1 MGMFL
6 QLADQPLNR
15 FSAPGLYAFP
25 QGAQMAAAVQSSV
38 ASLEF
43 GKKFDGGLIGMLLQ
57 PLSHLLPMSSAAV
70 RSGTRSPRLVAE
82 AAVFCWRDDDASST
96 RILAPLFHALCETI
110 YVLRMKASWELA
122 TQFVE
127 QLCGSYVRA
136 SFEPAAH

>member
-6 QLADQPLNR
+6 QPADQTLNR
-15 FSAPGLYAFP
+15 FSAPDLYAFP
-25 QGAQMAAAVQSSV
+25 QGAQMAAAVHSWI

-43 GKKFDGGLIGMLLQ
+43 GEKFDSGLIGMFFQ
-57 PLSHLLPMSSAAV
+57 PLRHLRPMSSAAV
-70 RSGTRSPRLVAE
+70 RNGGRSPRLVAE
-82 AAVFCWRDDDASST
+82 TAVFSWRDDDASSA

-110 YVLRMKASWELA
+110 YVLRMKASWELD

>member
-6 QLADQPLNR
+6 QPADQTLNR
-15 FSAPGLYAFP
+15 FSAPDLYAFP
-25 QGAQMAAAVQSSV
+25 QGAQMASAVHSWI
-38 ASLEF
+38 ARLEF
-43 GKKFDGGLIGMLLQ
+43 DEKLDSSLIGMIFQ
-57 PLSHLLPMSSAAV
+57 PLSHLRPMSGAAV
-70 RSGTRSPRLVAE
+70 RNGGPSPRLGAE

-110 YVLRMKASWELA
+110 YVLRMKASWELD